1 MHSLSLREI
10 ASHFAH
16 KKKQGALRILRV
28 LSSREWEKPYEHLTT
43 DARSRVA
50 HIANRVLFG
59 DKLLRIFFSGG
70 DFFPFDFVVALV

>member
-1 MHSLSLREI
+1 VLANMHSSSLREI

-16 KKKQGALRILRV
+16 LQKQEALRIVRV
-28 LSSREWEKPYEHLTT
+28 LSSQEWEKPYEHLTT

-59 DKLLRIFFSGG
+59 DKPPLIS
-70 DFFPFDFVVALV
+70 AS